1 MDLEG
6 KKLVLSSI
14 SQEIG
19 KMEEQLEVEKD
30 NDIDMKIAY
39 SSKYMLEAIKTLKCD
54 KIEIKLNGEIK
65 PIIIKNT
72 EDENLIQLVLPI
84 KTF

>member
-1 MDLEG
+1 
-6 KKLVLSSI
+6 
-14 SQEIG
+14 
-19 KMEEQLEVEKD
+19 
-30 NDIDMKIAY
+30 MKIAY
-39 SSKYMLEAIKTLKCD
+39 SSKYMLEAIRTLKCD
-54 KIEIKLNGEIK
+54 NVEIKLNSEIK

>member
-1 MDLEG
+1 
-6 KKLVLSSI
+6 
-14 SQEIG
+14 
-19 KMEEQLEVEKD
+19 
-30 NDIDMKIAY
+30 MKIAY
-39 SSKYMLEAIKTLKCD
+39 SSKYMLEAIRALKCD
-54 KIEIKLNGEIK
+54 NIEIKLNSEIK